1 MKKVVPGQR
10 FSIGANDWNQIADTV
25 NNRSNRIGA
34 GDRNNTNNQY
44 ILISNTTDD
53 AISMYGIVEL
63 DGLAIDPVV
72 RANTYQ
78 EPVFNAISPLAEHD
92 NEHTTYA
99 IAQEPIAP
107 GCVGKAMING
117 ISLVVSDYTT
127 LDTGYIKPN
136 YNKSWV
142 GTVVA
147 GKTQIKIIAKT
158 STQAYRSIHVVHI
171 QPDVSDSMVPAII
184 SGNIDGYGY
193 YTVQLYENGFD
204 QGITGNARMYL
215 PEGAY
220 GLYAR
225 TNMRTYVYKQSNKSI
240 TAEIIAEGDDGTG
253 EEE

>member
-10 FSIGANDWNQIADTV
+10 FSIGANDWNQIADAV

-34 GDRNNTNNQY
+34 GDRNNNSNQY
-44 ILISNTTDD
+44 ILINNTTDD
-53 AISMYGIVEL
+53 AITIYGIVEL

-72 RANTYQ
+72 RYNTYQ
-78 EPVFNAISPLAEHD
+78 EPVFNAIYPLAEHD

-117 ISLVVSDYTT
+117 ISLVQG
-127 LDTGYIKPN
+127 GYINTDRGYVKPN
-136 YNKSWV
+136 YNNSWV

-147 GKTQIKIIAKT
+147 GKTQMKIIAKT
-158 STQAYRSIHVVHI
+158 ATVSYSYIYVVHI
-171 QPDVSDSMVPAII
+171 TPDVSDSMVPAII

-204 QGITGNARMYL
+204 QGNTGTARMYL

-220 GLYAR
+220 GLSAK
-225 TNMRTYVYKQSNKSI
+225 TNMRTYVYRQSNRTI
-240 TAEIIAEGDDGTG
+240 TAEIIA
-253 EEE
+253 